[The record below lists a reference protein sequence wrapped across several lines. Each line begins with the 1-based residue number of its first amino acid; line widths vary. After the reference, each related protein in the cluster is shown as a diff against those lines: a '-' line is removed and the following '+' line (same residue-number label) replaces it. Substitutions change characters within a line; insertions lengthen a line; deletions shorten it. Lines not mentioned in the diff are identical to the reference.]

1 MPNKVVPAGNLAA
14 LRNVSS
20 GEKGSTLTRSIAVLL
35 KAQDT
40 SPGSCP
46 TGASS
51 DPVSVSLSL
60 TDDSGHPIPV
70 SAAKAPV
77 VCISGRSVKAKF
89 TAVYTGPD
97 NCKDGVSPPHHVSKG
112 DVNITATSD
121 HGALSQTGKILC
133 KNGR

>member
-1 MPNKVVPAGNLAA
+1 VVPAGNLAA

-20 GEKGSTLTRSIAVLL
+20 GDKGSTLTRSISVVLN
-35 KAQDT
+35 AQET

-60 TDDSGHPIPV
+60 LDDGGDPIPV
-70 SAAKAPV
+70 SVAKSPV
-77 VCISGRSVKAKF
+77 VCTAGQSVKAKF
-89 TAVYTGPD
+89 AAVYTGPE

-112 DVNITATSD
+112 DVSITATSD
-121 HGALSQTGKILC
+121 HGTLNQTGKILC
-133 KNGR
+133 KNGS